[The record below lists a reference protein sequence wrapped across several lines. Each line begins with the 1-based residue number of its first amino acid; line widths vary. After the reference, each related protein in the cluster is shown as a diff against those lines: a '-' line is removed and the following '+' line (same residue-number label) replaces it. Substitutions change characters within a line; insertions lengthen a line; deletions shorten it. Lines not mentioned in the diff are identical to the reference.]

1 LWTARGSVST
11 LMPAMRAVAMTRAA
25 AALEASTSAI
35 RTTIGTTIGT
45 AISAARPVEA
55 STPTAVA
62 ATIPSAALRPLESR
76 ARIAAD
82 ARGITAN
89 KFFAR
94 SVGVARSA
102 SFAGKKNHIFLDDG
116 FRGLTLL
123 GKGSVGF
130 GFHAGYELIRAMAVV
145 LLRFVVG
152 FVPGFVFGIMFDVQ
166 IGFGSFDGF
175 LVFALGFVFGIFAR
189 ALGFLVLGVFAIF
202 FFAEM
207 LVCFVSFFFL
217 FVEGCATSQS
227 VGFGARLCFL
237 MLGFDETSGKR
248 GKLLFIERG
257 RAAVSGLRYRWFF
270 MMFFNRSGD
279 GLGGFGRS
287 GSSNFLG
294 RCGLRRV
301 GLGVSQDPVRQAAGE
316 TAAYTGA
323 TLRQTNGRAASW
335 LLKIGLALF
344 GLLFA
349 HGFYGRRHGTAA
361 IFGERFAREND
372 IVLDLVHGSAGD
384 TIVGATIIVAARI
397 AVTLRRCIF

>member
-1 LWTARGSVST
+1 V
-11 LMPAMRAVAMTRAA
+11 AVARAA

-35 RTTIGTTIGT
+35 RTAIGTAITA

-55 STPTAVA
+55 SAPTAVA

-82 ARGITAN
+82 TRGITAN
-89 KFFAR
+89 EFFAR
-94 SVGVARSA
+94 SVGVAGSA

-116 FRGLTLL
+116 FRSLTLR

-130 GFHAGYELIRAMAVV
+130 GFHAGYELIRAMAGV
-145 LLRFVVG
+145 LLRFTVRFLVG
-152 FVPGFVFGIMFDVQ
+152 FVPGFLFGIMFGVQ

-175 LVFALGFVFGIFAR
+175 LMFAVGFVFGIFAS

-217 FVEGCATSQS
+217 FVEGCSTSQG

-248 GKLLFIERG
+248 GELLFIERG
-257 RAAVSGLRYRWFF
+257 RAAVNGLRCHWFF
-270 MMFFNRSGD
+270 MMFFNGSGD
-279 GLGGFGRS
+279 RLGGFGRS

-294 RCGLRRV
+294 RRGLRRV
-301 GLGVSQDPVRQAAGE
+301 GLGVSEDPVGQAAGE

-323 TLRQTNGRAASW
+323 TLRQTNGRAASG